1 MLLLPILC
9 AARTSTIVADL
20 STGKVLIEEDA
31 DAVRYPASLTKLM
44 TLYLLFDAIEH
55 GWVTLDQKFPVS
67 TWAAQQPATRLGLR
81 AGGHISVED
90 CINALI
96 LRSANDV
103 AMVVAEGLSGT
114 EARFADAMTH
124 TAHRLGMNQTVFRNP
139 SGLPDPAHVSSARD
153 ILTLAQALITRFP
166 QYYEYFGQRT
176 CRIAGRTLL
185 THNSFLARYA
195 GADGLKTGYTQDAGY
210 NLVASVERGGHRLA
224 GVVLG
229 DSGLRA
235 RDNTMARIMDD
246 GFAQLGIPRLKR
258 GHYASRMVR
267 RGHRRAGIQ
276 PVIRMRRQHAVRH
289 HNGRHSA
296 KASRRPTHRYRA
308 KAGSRRHRP
317 RR

>member
-1 MLLLPILC
+1 M
-9 AARTSTIVADL
+9 VADL

-44 TLYLLFDAIEH
+44 TLYLLFDAIQH
-55 GWVTLDQKFPVS
+55 GWVTLDQKLPVS
-67 TWAAQQPATRLGLR
+67 AWAAQQPASRLGLR

-153 ILTLAQALITRFP
+153 ILTLTETLITRFP
-166 QYYEYFGQRT
+166 QYYEYFGQRS
-176 CRIAGRTLL
+176 CRIAGRTLV
-185 THNSFLARYA
+185 THNSFLARYD

-210 NLVASVERGGHRLA
+210 NLVASVERGGHRLV

-246 GFAQLGIPRLKR
+246 SFAQLGISRLIR
-258 GHYASRMVR
+258 THAASRTAR

-276 PVIRMRRQHAVRH
+276 RVVRMRRHHAVRR
-289 HNGRHSA
+289 HNGRHSVKSSPRATPRHRA
-296 KASRRPTHRYRA
+296 KASSKRHWRRR
-308 KAGSRRHRP
+308 
-317 RR
+317 

>member
-1 MLLLPILC
+1 M
-9 AARTSTIVADL
+9 VADL

-44 TLYLLFDAIEH
+44 TLYLLFDAIQH
-55 GWVTLDQKFPVS
+55 GWVTLDQKLPVS
-67 TWAAQQPATRLGLR
+67 SWAAQQPASRLGLR

-90 CINALI
+90 CINSLI

-153 ILTLAQALITRFP
+153 ILTLTETLITRFP
-166 QYYEYFGQRT
+166 QYYEYFGQRS
-176 CRIAGRTLL
+176 CRIAGRTLV
-185 THNSFLARYA
+185 THNSFLARYD

-210 NLVASVERGGHRLA
+210 NLVASVERGGHRLV

-235 RDNTMARIMDD
+235 RDNTMARVMDD
-246 GFAQLGIPRLKR
+246 SFAQLGIPGLSRA
-258 GHYASRMVR
+258 HAASRTAR
-267 RGHRRAGIQ
+267 RGHRRAGIER
-276 PVIRMRRQHAVRH
+276 VARMRRHHAVRH
-289 HNGRHSA
+289 HNGRHSVKSSRRATPSHRA
-296 KASRRPTHRYRA
+296 KASS
-308 KAGSRRHRP
+308 KRHR
-317 RR
+317 RRR